1 MKKQLL
7 LIPSVLGLVL
17 GVILISFGIFTF
29 EKQDLVL
36 DEKGST
42 IFFDFNDVEVD
53 TNNGKMIEGENITN
67 SETTVCGKICNA
79 IEKNTSFVQGING
92 LAVKFETQNESWIEV
107 PHHPSLSFGEEGGA
121 TIAFFVKVYTHSYK
135 HNMIYNKGNVGWG
148 HFYNPSYDGL
158 YEGEYLAFQAIWM
171 GDNSQEYLNTMCND
185 GKEIELNKW
194 YFVVHVL
201 ESDHKTL
208 KQYIN
213 GIEMCSDT
221 SEKPVNTDNLDDLN
235 LGHVE
240 GTYNDFSQLALDNF
254 TIFNYSLTAD
264 EILALY
270 QKLS

>member
-1 MKKQLL
+1 MKNKFF
-7 LIPSVLGLVL
+7 LIPGVLGLVL
-17 GVILISFGIFTF
+17 GVILITFGIFTS
-29 EKQDLVL
+29 EKQDLIL
-36 DEKGST
+36 DEKGVA

-53 TNNGKMIEGENITN
+53 VNTGKMVKVEDVAN
-67 SETTVCGKICNA
+67 SETTVCGKTCNA
-79 IEKNTSFVQGING
+79 VEKNTSFVQGING
-92 LAVKFETQNESWIEV
+92 LAVKFETQNESWVEV

-135 HNMIYNKGNVGWG
+135 HNMIYNKGDVGWG
-148 HFYNPSYDGL
+148 YFYNPSYDGL
-158 YEGEYLAFQAIWM
+158 YEGEFLAFQALWM
-171 GDNSQEYLNTMCND
+171 GNNSQQYLNVMCDD

-194 YFVVHVL
+194 YFIAHVL

-213 GIEMCSDT
+213 GIERCSST
-221 SEKPVNTDNLDDLN
+221 SKQAVYTDSIDDLN

-254 TIFNYSLTAD
+254 IIFNYSLTAE
-264 EILALY
+264 EILELY